1 MSDSIDQVFI
11 SAKQWLLSFLA
22 GAPDWLMQI
31 ASSLINIAAL
41 LGVFLTLF
49 ALMSVLERKILG
61 RIQNRYGP
69 NRVGPFGL
77 FQPVADGIKMLIKED
92 IVPVRADKI
101 VHFLAPIMI
110 AATAILALGVIPYG
124 RNMTPFAIDG
134 GILFFFAVGST
145 TELAVFMAGW
155 GSNNKFSMLGA
166 MRAIAQMV
174 SYELPLIITTLP
186 VVMVV
191 GALSPDAIVAAQNGY
206 TFGFVPHW
214 FVTTPWGAAA
224 FLLFFVSGLVE
235 SNRTPFDVPEGES
248 EIVAG
253 HMTEYSG
260 FKYATF
266 FMAEYFGMFAISGL
280 AVTLFLGGWQAPI
293 AGLQFIP
300 SYLWFF
306 AKLGVLLF
314 TFIWIRGTLPRS
326 RVDQV
331 MAFAWKFMLPMA
343 FTCVVAAAVWH
354 YQGRGLAGWLWSL
367 AVVAIVYFGLSW
379 FLDTGKKFCH
389 PHLSLRRMNS
399 AAFLIIAIVTLAGA
413 LAAATLP
420 KLIHAALCLVVAFVG
435 LAAFFFLLGA
445 EFVGLVQ
452 VFVYIGAVA
461 VLIVFTILLTRRDL
475 DKPDKF
481 NWGGV
486 VVAIAV
492 FGGLLWAILQTP
504 SVAIAAAQIP
514 PLTVKQI
521 GEVLM
526 TNYIW
531 PLQCVGLLL
540 TAALIGALV
549 LVMEEKGR

>member
-1 MSDSIDQVFI
+1 MSDSLDQIFI
-11 SAKQWLLSFLA
+11 SAKQWLISLLA
-22 GAPDWLMQI
+22 GAPDWVIQI
-31 ASSLINIAAL
+31 ASSLVNIFTL

-61 RIQNRYGP
+61 RMQNRYGP

-92 IVPVRADKI
+92 IVPARADKV
-101 VHFLAPIMI
+101 VHFLAPVLI
-110 AATAILALGVIPYG
+110 AAAAILAVGGVPYG

-145 TELAVFMAGW
+145 TELGVFMAGW

-266 FMAEYFGMFAISGL
+266 FLAEYLGMFAVSGL
-280 AVTLFLGGWQAPI
+280 AVTLFVGGWHAPLPWL
-293 AGLQFIP
+293 GFIP
-300 SYLWFF
+300 SYVWFF
-306 AKLGVLLF
+306 AKLSVLLF
-314 TFIWIRGTLPRS
+314 VFIWVRGTLPRM
-326 RVDQV
+326 RVDQ
-331 MAFAWKFMLPMA
+331 MMNFAWKFMLPMA
-343 FTCVVAAAVWH
+343 FTCMISAAVWH
-354 YQGRGLAGWLWSL
+354 SAVRRLLGWLWSFAVI
-367 AVVAIVYFGLSW
+367 AVVYIVLSL
-379 FLDTGKKFCH
+379 FLDTRKKFA
-389 PHLSLRRMNS
+389 PRTYR
-399 AAFLIIAIVTLAGA
+399 F
-413 LAAATLP
+413 
-420 KLIHAALCLVVAFVG
+420 
-435 LAAFFFLLGA
+435 A
-445 EFVGLVQ
+445 E
-452 VFVYIGAVA
+452 
-461 VLIVFTILLTRRDL
+461 
-475 DKPDKF
+475 
-481 NWGGV
+481 
-486 VVAIAV
+486 
-492 FGGLLWAILQTP
+492 
-504 SVAIAAAQIP
+504 
-514 PLTVKQI
+514 
-521 GEVLM
+521 
-526 TNYIW
+526 
-531 PLQCVGLLL
+531 
-540 TAALIGALV
+540 
-549 LVMEEKGR
+549 

>member
-1 MSDSIDQVFI
+1 MFDQIFI
-11 SAKQWLLSFLA
+11 LGKQWLLSLLV
-22 GAPDWLMQI
+22 GAPDWVVQI
-31 ASSLINIAAL
+31 ASSLINIFAV

-49 ALMSVLERKILG
+49 ALISVLERKILG

-92 IVPVRADKI
+92 IVPARADKI

-166 MRAIAQMV
+166 MRAIAQMI

-191 GALSPDAIVAAQNGY
+191 GALSPDAIVAAQGGY
-206 TFGFVPHW
+206 TFGIVPHW
-214 FVTTPWGAAA
+214 FATTPWGAAA
-224 FLLFFVSGLVE
+224 FILFFVSGLVE

-280 AVTLFLGGWQAPI
+280 AVTLFLGGWHAPI
-293 AGLQFIP
+293 KSLQIIP
-300 SYLWFF
+300 SYVWFF
-306 AKLGVLLF
+306 TKLSMLLF
-314 TFIWIRGTLPRS
+314 VYIWVRGTLPRT
-326 RVDQV
+326 RIDQI
-331 MAFAWKFMLPMA
+331 MNFAWKFMLPMA

-354 YQGRGLAGWLWSL
+354 YGGRGLAGWLWSL
-367 AVVAIVYFGLSW
+367 GVLAVVYTALSIL
-379 FLDTGKKFCH
+379 LDTGKKFA
-389 PHLSLRRMNS
+389 RRTYR
-399 AAFLIIAIVTLAGA
+399 F
-413 LAAATLP
+413 
-420 KLIHAALCLVVAFVG
+420 
-435 LAAFFFLLGA
+435 A
-445 EFVGLVQ
+445 E
-452 VFVYIGAVA
+452 
-461 VLIVFTILLTRRDL
+461 
-475 DKPDKF
+475 
-481 NWGGV
+481 
-486 VVAIAV
+486 
-492 FGGLLWAILQTP
+492 
-504 SVAIAAAQIP
+504 
-514 PLTVKQI
+514 
-521 GEVLM
+521 
-526 TNYIW
+526 
-531 PLQCVGLLL
+531 
-540 TAALIGALV
+540 
-549 LVMEEKGR
+549 